1 MTVPLEFKGFISFG
15 THLYQS
21 LLSRKKITQF
31 FSPYF
36 FQYPKRFD
44 EGLQDYKDTNIVC
57 CDSYFCRCL
66 MRSDDE

>member
-1 MTVPLEFKGFISFG
+1 MTVPLEFKGFISFA

-36 FQYPKRFD
+36 LRYPNRFD
-44 EGLQDYKDTNIVC
+44 KGLQDIKIQILFVMILTFAGV
-57 CDSYFCRCL
+57 
-66 MRSDDE
+66 